1 MLRGPDSR
9 AATRLV
15 GDVLDEEDIQGWRR
29 IMAYDVQVQAVSDRV
44 TDTLIAG
51 LERECGQG
59 AGAALAARFLAAEE
73 CDFLWDARVE
83 ERWMG
88 AYESIEDDDFELDRV
103 AIIGR
108 IGRIG
113 RRWFVARVII
123 DGDGYAHGLLGRRDF
138 GSAKVARKAFADA
151 R

>member
-1 MLRGPDSR
+1 MLRGHDSR

-51 LERECGQG
+51 LEGEFGQG

-103 AIIGR
+103 AIVGR
-108 IGRIG
+108 IKGV
-113 RRWFVARVII
+113 WFVAQIVI
-123 DGDGYAHGLLGRRDF
+123 DGDGHAHGLLGRRDF